1 MNTRNRSRSMRPE
14 AAAGAVVLIITS
26 CGLAW
31 AHGGAIGT
39 AKGGPAT
46 RVVLD
51 AASRESIGLA
61 TAEADFR
68 SIDDVVGC
76 TGAAG
81 PRPNAMGVVSTR
93 VDGRVIR
100 FYANLGD
107 HVTAGQRMV
116 EIETR
121 QIGNPPPTITVTT
134 PIGGVVVH
142 RDVEL
147 GEAIE
152 PGKHLMHV
160 MDLARLNVTCKIFES
175 DLSRVALGQEAHVRF
190 VAYPNRSWTGAIVYL
205 SPTLDPETRT
215 VDAWVELD
223 NRDEFIKPAMF
234 ASVTVVIHHNDAA
247 LAVPKAALLEEAGE
261 TFVYVVEGDA
271 FVRKDIV
278 PGASDDQYVEV
289 KDGLV
294 PGDRVVID
302 GKRQIHTK
310 ALMGGGSAADDD

>member
-1 MNTRNRSRSMRPE
+1 MNTRSRWGRTRP
-14 AAAGAVVLIITS
+14 AAASAVVLV
-26 CGLAW
+26 LASRGSVW
-31 AHGGAIGT
+31 AHGGALDA

-51 AASRESIGLA
+51 AAARESIGLA
-61 TAEADFR
+61 TAEAEFR
-68 SIDDVVGC
+68 PIDDVVGC
-76 TGAAG
+76 TGTTE
-81 PRPNAMGVVSTR
+81 PRPNSIGVVSTR

-107 HVTAGQRMV
+107 HVTGGQRMV

-121 QIGNPPPTITVTT
+121 QVGNPPPTITVTT

-160 MDLARLNVTCKIFES
+160 MDLARLNVTCKVFES
-175 DLSRVALGQEAHVRF
+175 DLSRVALGQQAHVRF
-190 VAYPNRSWTGAIVYL
+190 LAYPNQPRTGSIVYL

-215 VDAWVELD
+215 VDAWVEID
-223 NRDEFIKPAMF
+223 NRDELVKPAMF
-234 ASVTVVIHHNDAA
+234 ASVTVVIHHDDAA

-261 TFVYVVEGDA
+261 TFVYVMEGDA

-278 PGASDDQYVEV
+278 SGASDDQFVEV

-294 PGDRVVID
+294 PGDRVVTD
-302 GKRQIHTK
+302 GKRQLHTK